1 MFAIVS
7 AYHQFEQKT
16 FSGDCLFM
24 FYTFF
29 MVFLRIVIQ
38 EVSGGTLRTTSL
50 TIAIGMCFLL
60 SRFNNFTQKVSDMK
74 ISRDNVVNYDGD
86 SKSKKVDSPRLLG
99 LP

>member
-7 AYHQFEQKT
+7 AYHKFEQKT

-29 MVFLRIVIQ
+29 VVFLRIVTQ
-38 EVSGGTLRTTSL
+38 EVSGGALRTTSL
-50 TIAIGMCFLL
+50 TIAIGMCSLL
-60 SRFNNFTQKVSDMK
+60 SRFNNLTQKVSDMK

-86 SKSKKVDSPRLLG
+86 SKRKKVDSPRLLG